1 MLPEW
6 RPVQVVDGPKYLE
19 QLNQMGAVL
28 RTRPALQPRP
38 FAGLFKAGLEMAVAE
53 GVRRMRD
60 AEVALRNI
68 ECMCLVGVKIAVRS
82 GKLHQASAHS

>member
-1 MLPEW
+1 
-6 RPVQVVDGPKYLE
+6 
-19 QLNQMGAVL
+19 
-28 RTRPALQPRP
+28 
-38 FAGLFKAGLEMAVAE
+38 MAVAE

-68 ECMCLVGVKIAVRS
+68 ECVCLVGIKIAVRS